1 MANDSENEESKKDE
15 QEKSWIVKFFTN
27 PEKLFRVSAG
37 FIVFALLAPWIF
49 TRPSPDLLGINFGKP
64 GDIGC
69 TFGIM
74 SPFIAIAAAIITF
87 AAFWMQ
93 YEANQELRKQ
103 AEKDREDNQNERDE
117 AEIRIRKQQIISR
130 FYEMLQI
137 HRENVKELEWNQKI
151 QYENNEESY
160 RQKTECI
167 QKRGRQIF
175 FYYLIEFNFIY
186 NLIKGLYP
194 ELDIKE
200 RVKKAYNIFYKNVDD
215 KRLSYEKREEINK
228 FIQNDEYRLADG
240 IFNICNIFEYYQIDS
255 KDLDQLIDN
264 KDYFKLQPLF
274 KGHFDELNNY
284 YRHLFLT
291 VKTIANENKKKLKN
305 RENKDDLSYEE
316 KRDLLRILRAQLTN
330 TEQIMLCYNWF
341 SGNGIVWE
349 EDDPNGNHFFTQY
362 RMVHNIIPKRFLQ
375 ICLLDGHDKAVESLI
390 NYLKKQPIY
399 TYIKKYC
406 SKNDP
411 MFELEQWEGHPKF
424 DYDK

>member
-1 MANDSENEESKKDE
+1 MVNDSETEGNQKKNRFIEFLKDHYVL
-15 QEKSWIVKFFTN
+15 SIISIIFI
-27 PEKLFRVSAG
+27 G
-37 FIVFALLAPWIF
+37 FILLSPLIF
-49 TRPSPDLLGINFGKP
+49 TKISTGIVFDNDVTKISNG
-64 GDIGC
+64 IS
-69 TFGIM
+69 IM

-87 AAFWMQ
+87 AAFWVQ
-93 YEANQELRKQ
+93 YKANVDVRADVKE
-103 AEKDREDNQNERDE
+103 DREEK
-117 AEIRIRKQQIISR
+117 RKQQIISR

-228 FIQNDEYRLADG
+228 FIQNDEYRLANG
-240 IFNICNIFEYYQIDS
+240 FFNICNIFGYYQIDS

-305 RENKDDLSYEE
+305 KENKDDLSYEE

-330 TEQIMLCYNWF
+330 TEQIMLFYNWF
-341 SGNGIVWE
+341 SENGSQWE
-349 EDDPNGNHFFTQY
+349 QDNPNGNHFFTKY
-362 RMVHNIIPKRFLQ
+362 RMVHNIMPSRIIPTHFFWGVRDEYQ
-375 ICLLDGHDKAVESLI
+375 NLI
-390 NYLKKQPIY
+390 DYLGTQPIY
-399 TYIKKYC
+399 SYIKNYC
-406 SKNDP
+406 SKDDP
-411 MFELEQWEGHPKF
+411 MFEFEDWDGCPKF
-424 DYDK
+424 NYDK

>member
-1 MANDSENEESKKDE
+1 MVNDSETEGNQKKKQEESRL
-15 QEKSWIVKFFTN
+15 VNFFTN
-27 PEKLFRVSAG
+27 PNKLFRLSAG
-37 FIVFALLAPWIF
+37 LIVFALLSPLVF
-49 TRPSPDLLGINFGKP
+49 TKISTGIVFDSDVTKISNG
-64 GDIGC
+64 IS
-69 TFGIM
+69 IM

-87 AAFWMQ
+87 AAFWKQ

-103 AEKDREDNQNERDE
+103 AEKDREDNQNERDN

-137 HRENVKELEWNQKI
+137 HRENVKELEWNQSFH
-151 QYENNEESY
+151 YEEGNSS
-160 RQKTECI
+160 QSQVECV

-215 KRLSYEKREEINK
+215 KRLSYEKRKEINK
-228 FIQNDEYRLADG
+228 FIQNDEYQLANG
-240 IFNICNIFEYYQIDS
+240 IFSICNIFGYYQIDS

-305 RENKDDLSYEE
+305 KENKDDLSYEE

-330 TEQIMLCYNWF
+330 TEQIMLFYNWF
-341 SGNGIVWE
+341 SENGSQWE
-349 EDDPNGNHFFTQY
+349 QDNPNGNHFFTKY
-362 RMVHNIIPKRFLQ
+362 RMVHNIMPSRIIPTHFFWGVRDEYQ
-375 ICLLDGHDKAVESLI
+375 NLI
-390 NYLKKQPIY
+390 DYLGTQPIY
-399 TYIKKYC
+399 SYIKEYC
-406 SKNDP
+406 SKDDP
-411 MFELEQWEGHPKF
+411 MFEFEDWDGCPKF
-424 DYDK
+424 NYDK

>member
-1 MANDSENEESKKDE
+1 MASDSETEGNQKKNRFIEFLKDHYVL
-15 QEKSWIVKFFTN
+15 SIISIIFI
-27 PEKLFRVSAG
+27 G
-37 FIVFALLAPWIF
+37 FILLSPLIF
-49 TRPSPDLLGINFGKP
+49 TKISTGIVFDNDVTEISNG
-64 GDIGC
+64 IS
-69 TFGIM
+69 IM

-87 AAFWMQ
+87 AAFWVQ
-93 YEANQELRKQ
+93 YKANVDVRADVKE
-103 AEKDREDNQNERDE
+103 DREEK
-117 AEIRIRKQQIISR
+117 RKQQIISR

-175 FYYLIEFNFIY
+175 FYYLLEFNFIY
-186 NLIKGLYP
+186 LIIRGLYP
-194 ELDIKE
+194 ELGIKE
-200 RVKKAYNIFYKNVDD
+200 KVKKAYNIFYKNVDD
-215 KRLSYEKREEINK
+215 KRLSYEKREEINR
-228 FIQNDEYRLADG
+228 FIQNDEYRLANG
-240 IFNICNIFEYYQIDS
+240 IFNICNIFGYYQIDS

-305 RENKDDLSYEE
+305 KENKDDLSYEE

-330 TEQIMLCYNWF
+330 TEQIMLFYNWF
-341 SGNGIVWE
+341 SENGSQWE
-349 EDDPNGNHFFTQY
+349 QDNPNGNHFFTEY
-362 RMVHNIIPKRFLQ
+362 RMIHNIMPSRIIPTSFFNEFGDEYEKF
-375 ICLLDGHDKAVESLI
+375 IAYFKT
-390 NYLKKQPIY
+390 QPIY
-399 TYIKKYC
+399 SFIKEYC
-406 SKNDP
+406 SKDDP
-411 MFELEQWEGHPKF
+411 MFEFEDWEGCPKF